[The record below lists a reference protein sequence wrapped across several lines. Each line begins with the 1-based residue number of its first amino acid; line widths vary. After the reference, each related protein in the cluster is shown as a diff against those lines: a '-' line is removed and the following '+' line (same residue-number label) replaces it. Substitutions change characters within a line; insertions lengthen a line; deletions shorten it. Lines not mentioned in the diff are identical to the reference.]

1 LKDVGA
7 INYTAYFRYPRK
19 VNHSP
24 ITPMVAL
31 PDYISM
37 SAEEY
42 LVWEPTQEQRYEY
55 WDGEVV
61 AMSGGTRNHNR
72 VSANFFKLL
81 DDALAD
87 RSCEVYI
94 VDVKVQV
101 EPGQKYFYPDV
112 VVTCDPRDR
121 DPQLIQYPCLI
132 IEVLSPS
139 TEAGD
144 RGKKFAKYRQ
154 SPSLQEY
161 VLVQVAQPLV
171 EVFRRNQQG
180 QWVLSEYNLNDKLR
194 LESVDVEIAIA
205 DLYRQVQF
213 EPEI

>member
-1 LKDVGA
+1 
-7 INYTAYFRYPRK
+7 
-19 VNHSP
+19 
-24 ITPMVAL
+24 
-31 PDYISM
+31 M

-55 WDGEVV
+55 WDGKVV

-72 VSANFFKLL
+72 VSFNFSKLL
-81 DDALAD
+81 DDALVD

-101 EPGQKYFYPDV
+101 ELGQKYFYPDV
-112 VVTCDPRDR
+112 VVTCDERDT
-121 DPQLIQYPCLI
+121 DPQLVQFPCLI

-139 TEAGD
+139 TEAVD

-154 SPSLQEY
+154 SPTLEEY
-161 VLVQVAQPLV
+161 VLVQVDQPSV
-171 EVFRRNQQG
+171 EVFRRSEQG
-180 QWVLSEYNLNDKLR
+180 KWVLSEYNLDEILR

-205 DLYRQVQF
+205 HLYRQVEF
-213 EPEI
+213 EAETTEN

>member
-1 LKDVGA
+1 
-7 INYTAYFRYPRK
+7 
-19 VNHSP
+19 
-24 ITPMVAL
+24 MVAL
-31 PDYISM
+31 PDRILM

-42 LVWEPTQEQRYEY
+42 LVWEPIQEQRYEY

-81 DDALAD
+81 DDALGD

-112 VVTCDPRDR
+112 VVTCDERDTE
-121 DPQLIQYPCLI
+121 PQLIQFPCLI

-139 TEAGD
+139 TEAAD

-154 SPSLQEY
+154 SPTLQEY
-161 VLVQVAQPLV
+161 VLVQVAQPGV
-171 EVFRRNQQG
+171 EVFRRNEQG
-180 QWVLSEYNLNDKLR
+180 KWVLSEYNLDEKLQ
-194 LESVDVEIAIA
+194 LESVDVEIVIA
-205 DLYRQVQF
+205 HLYRQVQF
-213 EPEI
+213 EPEPTDDSV

>member
-1 LKDVGA
+1 
-7 INYTAYFRYPRK
+7 
-19 VNHSP
+19 
-24 ITPMVAL
+24 MVAL
-31 PDYISM
+31 PTHILM

-42 LVWEPTQEQRYEY
+42 LVWEPTQEERYEY

-61 AMSGGTRNHNR
+61 AMSGGKRNHNR
-72 VSANFFKLL
+72 VSLNFSKLL

-87 RSCEVYI
+87 RTCEVYI

-112 VVTCDPRDR
+112 VVTCDERDI
-121 DPQLIQYPCLI
+121 DPQLVQFPCLI

-139 TEAGD
+139 TEAAD

-154 SPSLQEY
+154 SPTLQEY
-161 VLVQVAQPLV
+161 VLVQLAQPGV
-171 EVFRRNQQG
+171 EVFRRNEQG
-180 QWVLSEYNLNDKLR
+180 KWVLSEYNSGEILR
-194 LESVDVEIAIA
+194 LESVNVEIAMSTTGYAYA

-213 EPEI
+213 ETEATEN